1 MNSALTATAAGFGTG
16 LSLIVAIGAQNA
28 FVLRQGVRR
37 DAVLAVV
44 AICALS
50 DAALITLGV
59 GGVGAAVVAWPS
71 VLTAVG
77 LIGGLFLIGYG
88 CLAAR
93 RVLRPSALTVEAGTA
108 DAAGSAGVKVA
119 AGAAG
124 SAGVKVAGAVGTAV
138 VVGTP
143 GSRRRAVLTCL
154 AMTWLN
160 PHVYLDTVFLLG
172 SIAADRG
179 PWRWTFGLGAV
190 LASLVWFAA
199 LGFGARLL
207 SPLLARPSAW
217 RVLDALIAVTMI
229 VLGATL
235 IAGV

>member
-1 MNSALTATAAGFGTG
+1 VDAVNSALTATAAGFGTG

-44 AICALS
+44 GICALS
-50 DAALITLGV
+50 DAALIALGV
-59 GGVGAAVVAWPS
+59 GGVGAVVVAWPS
-71 VLTAVG
+71 VLTAVA

-93 RVLRPSALTVEAGTA
+93 RVLRPSALGMEAG
-108 DAAGSAGVKVA
+108 G
-119 AGAAG
+119 AGATG
-124 SAGVKVAGAVGTAV
+124 TAGAVA
-138 VVGTP
+138 GTP

-190 LASLVWFAA
+190 IASLVWFAA

-217 RVLDALIAVTMI
+217 RVLDALIAATMI
-229 VLGATL
+229 VLGVTL
-235 IAGV
+235 IAGA

>member
-1 MNSALTATAAGFGTG
+1 MSTALATAAAGFGTG

-28 FVLRQGVRR
+28 FVLRQGIRR

-44 AICALS
+44 GICALS

-59 GGVGAAVVAWPS
+59 AGVGAVVVAWPGA
-71 VLTAVG
+71 LTAVG
-77 LIGGLFLIGYG
+77 WIGGAFLICYG
-88 CLAAR
+88 VLAAR
-93 RVLRPSALTVEAGTA
+93 RVVRP
-108 DAAGSAGVKVA
+108 
-119 AGAAG
+119 AGALRAEG
-124 SAGVKVAGAVGTAV
+124 QAA
-138 VVGTP
+138 

-179 PWRWTFGLGAV
+179 ELRWTFGLGAA
-190 LASLVWFAA
+190 LASLCWFAA

-207 SPLLARPSAW
+207 GPYLSRPVAW
-217 RVLDALIAVTMI
+217 RILDGLVAATML
-229 VLGATL
+229 VLGVSL
-235 IAGV
+235 ILGS